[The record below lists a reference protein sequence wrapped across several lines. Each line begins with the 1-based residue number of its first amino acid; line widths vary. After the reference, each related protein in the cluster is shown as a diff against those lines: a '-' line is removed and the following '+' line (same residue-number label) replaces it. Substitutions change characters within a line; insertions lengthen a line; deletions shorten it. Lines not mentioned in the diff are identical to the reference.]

1 MNNQELE
8 QEILA
13 NIPITDGIS
22 KSDLFRKLKTDK
34 SSMLSACN
42 HLIDLG
48 YIAQETQGNKHI
60 LTRIDTKNDIETFN
74 SVMKW
79 QNDLLVESVKK
90 LNTHKELFKVKKH
103 KRPPKPPVYK
113 PINEKI
119 HQDLIHFSM
128 GIDYLMQHSN
138 KYNYAKIIKTIT
150 EKDANFRINKIEE
163 MLHKSISQVFEKHK
177 NDKVALTWWIK
188 KVQRTWNVFL

>member
-8 QEILA
+8 QEIIA
-13 NIPITDGIS
+13 NVPITDGIS
-22 KSDLFRKLKTDK
+22 KSDLFRLMHTQKAKMIT
-34 SSMLSACN
+34 AVN

-48 YIAQETQGNKHI
+48 YIAQKTEGNRHI

-113 PINEKI
+113 PINEQI
-119 HQDLIHFSM
+119 HQDLVHFSM

-138 KYNYAKIIKTIT
+138 KYNYAKMIKTIT
-150 EKDANFRINKIEE
+150 EKDAKFRINKIED
-163 MLHKSISQVFEKHK
+163 MVHKSISQVFEKHK
-177 NDKVALTWWIK
+177 NEKKALVWWIK
-188 KVQRTWNVFL
+188 KVQRTWNVLL